1 METIMTNSLKG
12 KVAVVTGAAAGLGR
26 AIAASLAHEGAL
38 VAILGRNA
46 DRLQQTAAELG
57 LNVIAVPCDIRN
69 SAQVRRAFSKVTETL
84 GGVDILVNNAAA
96 YTPFL
101 LEDASDEDLR
111 ATFDTNVIG
120 PAFCIRAAVPSM
132 RARDGGDI
140 VNISSESVRHPFPYL
155 TAYAAS
161 KAALENLGLG
171 LRAELRDDRIR
182 VTTLRVGSMTGNETS
197 LRWPPGMLDKFIA
210 AITASGHAAF
220 TGHGMS
226 PQVVADHL
234 AYVLALPR
242 EANLDLIE
250 LRAL

>member
-1 METIMTNSLKG
+1 MRNTMEG
-12 KVAVVTGAAAGLGR
+12 KLAVVTGAAAGLGR
-26 AIAASLAHEGAL
+26 EIAASLAREGAR
-38 VAILGRNA
+38 VAILGRNLG
-46 DRLQQTAAELG
+46 RLQQTAAELG
-57 LNVIAVPCDIRN
+57 PNLLAVACDICD
-69 SAQVRRAFSKVTETL
+69 STQVNDAFAKVRDAF

-101 LEDASDEDLR
+101 LEKASDEALR
-111 ATFDTNVIG
+111 ATFETNVIG

-132 RARDGGDI
+132 RSRGGGDI
-140 VNISSESVRHPFPYL
+140 VNISSESVHHPFPYL

-171 LRAELRDDRIR
+171 LRTELRADRIR

-197 LRWPPGMLDKFIA
+197 LAWPPGMLEKFIA

-220 TGHGMS
+220 TGAGMS
-226 PQVVADHL
+226 PRVVADHL
-234 AYVLALPR
+234 AHALALPR

-250 LRAL
+250 LRAV

>member
-96 YTPFL
+96 YTPFCL
-101 LEDASDEDLR
+101 KMLATKICAQPSTPTSSARRSVSARRCRRCAR
-111 ATFDTNVIG
+111 AT
-120 PAFCIRAAVPSM
+120 AA
-132 RARDGGDI
+132 
-140 VNISSESVRHPFPYL
+140 
-155 TAYAAS
+155 
-161 KAALENLGLG
+161 
-171 LRAELRDDRIR
+171 
-182 VTTLRVGSMTGNETS
+182 TS
-197 LRWPPGMLDKFIA
+197 LTSHRNRC
-210 AITASGHAAF
+210 AIRSRT
-220 TGHGMS
+220 
-226 PQVVADHL
+226 
-234 AYVLALPR
+234 
-242 EANLDLIE
+242 
-250 LRAL
+250 